1 MKGIWPFEFRFYLTI
16 KPFTMKKTFLRY
28 LTGFIPLIAL
38 FSSAYAQNGDFS
50 FSSTKAKP
58 GKFVFNE
65 ATAEQGLSDINIA
78 EINAR
83 ALKEFSK
90 TFKSAANATWYEIK
104 GGFIAKFEKDG
115 ITTRVDYDRKGRWV
129 ATLRIYAEANLP
141 RDVRHLV
148 KSTYYDYSISLVQEV
163 TVGDKT
169 AYLVKIED
177 ADTLKTIRVVD
188 GEMDVY
194 EDYKKG

>member
-28 LTGFIPLIAL
+28 LIGFIPLIAL
-38 FSSAYAQNGDFS
+38 FGSAYAQNGDFS
-50 FSSTKAKP
+50 FSSTKATS

-65 ATAEQGLSDINIA
+65 ATAEQGLSDVNIA
-78 EINAR
+78 DINAR

-90 TFKSAANATWYEIK
+90 TFKTAANATWYEIK
-104 GGFIAKFEKDG
+104 DGFIAKFKDDG
-115 ITTRVDYDRKGRWV
+115 IETRVGYNHKGRWMS
-129 ATLRIYAEANLP
+129 TIRTYTEANLP
-141 RDVRHLV
+141 RDVRRLV
-148 KSTYYDYSISLVQEV
+148 KSTYYDYSIFLVQEV

-169 AYLVKIED
+169 VYLVKIED
-177 ADTLKTIRVVD
+177 ADTLKTIRVID